1 VWSVVKL
8 CLRAPYNCDRFYIL
22 KPNIFEIES
31 CMVLESIVSIQ
42 LADIRGRGVSHMSS
56 ASIIGVKYISIGQL
70 HSMPIGFKIETTL

>member
-1 VWSVVKL
+1 
-8 CLRAPYNCDRFYIL
+8 
-22 KPNIFEIES
+22 
-31 CMVLESIVSIQ
+31 MVLESIVSIQ